1 MADIKIR
8 GVELTLDLLDAD
20 VVELYDSKMGTYLKD
35 INDVPEG
42 NSNADEMRRQ
52 IRLTDTLLDDLFGAG
67 TAGRIFAN
75 TKPSNLGA
83 RLGAM
88 AELTDVVRE
97 TRKELASYLARVDE
111 NNAYVE
117 RAESFE
123 QKAKPEPFPGNK
135 KRRRKR

>member
-20 VVELYDSKMGTYLKD
+20 VVELYDSKMGTYFKD

>member
-42 NSNADEMRRQ
+42 NSNAEEMRRQ

-67 TAGRIFAN
+67 TAGRIFAD

-97 TRKELASYLARVDE
+97 TRKEIASYMARVDE

-117 RAESFE
+117 RAEAFE

-135 KRRRKR
+135 KRRRKH

>member
-52 IRLTDTLLDDLFGAG
+52 IQLTDTLLDDLFGAG
-67 TAGRIFAN
+67 TAGKIFVGSGA
-75 TKPSNLGA
+75 SNLGA

-88 AELTDVVRE
+88 ADLTSVVRE
-97 TRKELASYLARVDE
+97 TRKEIASYLARVEE
-111 NNAYVE
+111 NNTYVE
-117 RAESFE
+117 RAEAFE

-135 KRRRKR
+135 KRRRKH